1 MPRSLNVR
9 QLRASEIRQLHEILE
24 SELSARQRRRAEVLL
39 LSAAGLEAG
48 TIARTLD
55 RHVNTIYADLRAFER
70 AGVACVYQP
79 LQGGAPVRITPTQR
93 EAIVRLAETPPGE
106 VGLPYGR
113 WSLAKL
119 REYLLSQRVIKAIS
133 REHLRRVLKKGGCS
147 FAMSNAS

>member
-1 MPRSLNVR
+1 MPRSLRVR
-9 QLRASEIRQLHEILE
+9 QWRASEIRQLHEVLE

-39 LSAAGLEAG
+39 LHAAGVEAS
-48 TIARTLD
+48 TIARMLD
-55 RHVNTIYADLRAFER
+55 SHVNTVYADLRAFER
-70 AGVACVYQP
+70 EGLACVAQP
-79 LQGGAPVRITPTQR
+79 LRGGAPVRLTLAQR
-93 EAIVRLAETPPGE
+93 DTILRLAETPPSA

-119 REYLLSQRVIKAIS
+119 REYLLSQRVLKAIS